1 MRPEPAADYRSPRVL
16 LRVIALAGS
25 SLLAAAVLVI
35 GMAPPASG
43 FDVATAEATFWQLLQ
58 ADRTNNGLAPFTKHG
73 TLMSIARWRSQDMVD
88 RDYFSHTILGTGYNV
103 SHWYDLNGIAWSA
116 WAENIAWNNGYSDS
130 QSIIEANNGLMGSSA
145 HRANILNAAF
155 THAGVGVGYANNI
168 TWQGKLRSPRV
179 YTQLFLK
186 PKSVSSTPAPTPTP
200 PPPPP
205 PSGTPKPTSSP
216 PPPPPSGTA
225 APTPAATPLPT
236 AEPTAT
242 PLPTPQSTASPDAKP
257 VVVWAPGDHTETRFM
272 AGVDT
277 REVPTHTDPPLV
289 ATTYR
294 IEPAQLSGGGLF
306 EALFSTLI
314 GFLFG

>member
-1 MRPEPAADYRSPRVL
+1 MV
-16 LRVIALAGS
+16 
-25 SLLAAAVLVI
+25 
-35 GMAPPASG
+35 GMAAPASG
-43 FDVATAEATFWQLLQ
+43 FNVGTAEATFWQLLQ

-88 RDYFSHTILGTGYNV
+88 RDFFSHTILGTSYKV
-103 SHWYDLNGIAWSA
+103 VHWYDTNGIAWSA
-116 WAENIAWNNGYSDS
+116 WGENIAWNSGYSDS
-130 QSIIEANNGLMGSSA
+130 ASVIEANNGLMGSSG
-145 HRANILNAAF
+145 HRANILNASF
-155 THAGVGVGYANNI
+155 THAGVGVGYGDNI
-168 TWQGKLRSPRV
+168 MWQGKMRSPRL

-216 PPPPPSGTA
+216 KPPPPSSTA
-225 APTPAATPLPT
+225 APTPVATAAPT
-236 AEPTAT
+236 AQPTTEPT
-242 PLPTPQSTASPDAKP
+242 PMPTPQSTASPDAKP

-272 AGVDT
+272 AGVDS
-277 REVPTHTDPPLV
+277 REVPANTDPPLV
-289 ATTYR
+289 ASTYR

-306 EALFSTLI
+306 ESLFSTLI